1 MPSLR
6 AARSPIELGEKE
18 RNMPAQVLVELESLL
33 RRSDRSTRGDRE
45 PIISAARARAREL
58 ARVLDGSPDAAR
70 LVGIAF
76 CGDVLSGRWLERPL
90 RPELLRRLVD
100 QIARVLGVDPS
111 VAWVSLYLRALQ
123 EQHLLTLPP
132 NLAIENQLGLLAAFA
147 ELDDASL
154 WAADDASRPVRVV
167 HVGDGEPSRRAR
179 AAARAALRGE
189 PETSAKAHLHAVP
202 VLRWRQP
209 VAAIVVRIPAH
220 RRRDVLPL
228 VSEAAVAMGPLL
240 EADSLLRRS
249 AVRERSLVEASERQ
263 LVRLGFDIHDGAL
276 QDLAALASEVR
287 FFRSQLSELLDGTK
301 DRDLILGRVGDVEA
315 RVLALD
321 SELRELTQSIESGA
335 GLVEPLPNVVEALV
349 TRFERASGAKARLSV
364 RGDLTRLTN
373 SQAIALTRV
382 VEEALENAR
391 EHSGAR
397 NVEVSLQG
405 TRAVLETTIVDDGAG
420 FDVDRRL
427 AEAAR
432 AGRLGLVGMAE
443 RVRLLGGRF
452 NVDSSI
458 GGPTRISAR
467 IPRWSPLDG
476 AENPPL

>member
-1 MPSLR
+1 
-6 AARSPIELGEKE
+6 
-18 RNMPAQVLVELESLL
+18 MPAQVLVELESLL
-33 RRSDRSTRGDRE
+33 RRTDRSTRGDRE
-45 PIISAARARAREL
+45 QIIAAARARAHEL
-58 ARVLDGSPDAAR
+58 ARVVDGSSDAAR

-90 RPELLRRLVD
+90 KPDVLKRLVD
-100 QIARVLGVDPS
+100 QIAHVLAIDPS
-111 VAWVSLYLRALQ
+111 IASVSLYLRALQ
-123 EQHLLTLPP
+123 AQQLLMLPP

-154 WAADDASRPVRVV
+154 WAAEDASRRPVRVV

-179 AAARAALRGE
+179 AAAHAALRGE
-189 PETSAKAHLHAVP
+189 PETSARAHLHAVP
-202 VLRWRQP
+202 VLRWREP
-209 VAAIVVRIPAH
+209 VAAIVVRVPSH
-220 RRRDVLPL
+220 RRRDALPL

-240 EADSLLRRS
+240 EHDSLLRRS

-276 QDLAALASEVR
+276 QHLAALGSEVR
-287 FFRSQLSELLDGTK
+287 FFRSQLSELLDGRT

-315 RVLALD
+315 RVLAVD
-321 SELRELTQSIESGA
+321 GELRELTQSIESKA
-335 GLVEPLPNVVEALV
+335 ALVEPLPNVVEALV
-349 TRFERASGAKARLSV
+349 TRFERASGAKARLSM

-382 VEEALENAR
+382 VDEALENAR

-397 NVEVSLQG
+397 NVEVSLHG
-405 TRAVLETTIVDDGAG
+405 TRAVLETTIVDDGTG

-452 NVDSSI
+452 NVDSAT

-476 AENPPL
+476 AENPPLN